1 MMDTDLMNDLDDL
14 LAAAGE
20 ASPPPTGK
28 PMPPQGP
35 PGPPNNG
42 MASKGVKEVLGARL
56 RDNQM
61 NNEVAAQ
68 KRKLEEANGPGDM
81 LSAKSQ
87 KMDNGS
93 DGLVDNDFNSMV
105 NGNNVG
111 NVGNDDHMNNV
122 GGGQSRLL
130 AQALMDKRP
139 PNNQQPLQP
148 PNQQSMMG
156 LRSPPPNA
164 DASLPMLMSKF
175 NELRKENRHEELKM
189 LLDKNPK
196 LRHYVQ
202 QRASEAGMMMDQ
214 NGMPRNPMMGRGPGP
229 DGPGGPNG
237 GMMDNPN
244 FYNQPQQRGPM
255 QPQMQRPPMGSPM
268 GQSWPPSGPQ
278 GPSMGGYNG
287 GTMVQPQRSIRPPPH
302 GGQFIGDVP
311 PNAWVQSNMN
321 GGGPPMGGMPDGG
334 PYYRNTMR
342 PMLRP
347 QNMNNHYGD
356 FPNGN
361 PAGNPGGQMYGQMRN
376 FNMNSNGDAYGNT
389 RFGSPNGVCSPMY
402 SPNTG
407 GSNDPMIRMNNGNF
421 NDNSVVNNG
430 SYNNFNDF
438 GPGGGGGPPGGPGG
452 PGNPVGGYNNRV
464 RHNFM
469 QNGGGGRPAPHG
481 QPQMMPFNGG
491 RMGGP
496 GMPPQNNSMYHG
508 GNMQQQP
515 PQGFNNSYN
524 NMNNVNSM
532 MDQQQ
537 PHHQPQHLP
546 QQQQQQQHQQAPIM
560 NNGGGPLGGG
570 PNSDFDFGGGNRR
583 GGPADN
589 NNEVMEWKTKASTT
603 EVRKSLLAKLKNALM
618 SQNYP
623 NAIQTAESF
632 ESSAFNEANTLSD
645 YQYKL
650 ANWLASIFE
659 NTGPMGTPSATAL
672 SNPGAPS
679 SINSPPDS
687 STNDQISDVTTSSNP
702 AEGVITNNHVN
713 DPTSGSGGGG
723 GNTLEELLTPR
734 SVSPSTMASP
744 NGATSM
750 ASPATSNAASTSIAS
765 SSSPSSSLSNTQ
777 MTTTTASSSSPMTS
791 MSSSTPTMTSNSTFQ
806 HPAMP
811 PVNPGGG
818 GESEKQATLNGQPQ
832 QPVAPGGTSRLL
844 PGQQQP
850 QQQRRISGSGALN
863 TATAGA
869 VTTGPALPVSSI
881 SNNPQS
887 VDSGIG
893 LGSPRSITSASSST
907 LYSPKIQGT
916 SPSLLPG
923 SDNSP
928 EKASSS

>member
-28 PMPPQGP
+28 PMQGP
-35 PGPPNNG
+35 PPPNNG

-61 NNEVAAQ
+61 NNEVAQ
-68 KRKLEEANGPGDM
+68 KRKLEEAGSPGDI

-93 DGLVDNDFNSMV
+93 DDFNSMV
-105 NGNNVG
+105 NGNNIG

-139 PNNQQPLQP
+139 PNNQQPQQP
-148 PNQQSMMG
+148 PNQQLMG

-164 DASLPMLMSKF
+164 DASLPMLMNKF
-175 NELRKENRHEELKM
+175 NELRKENRVDELKI

-196 LRHYVQ
+196 LRQYMQ
-202 QRASEAGMMMDQ
+202 QREAGMMMDQ
-214 NGMPRNPMMGRGPGP
+214 NGMPRNPMMGRGP

-287 GTMVQPQRSIRPPPH
+287 GTMVQPQRSIRPPH

-311 PNAWVQSNMN
+311 PNAWVQPNMN

-342 PMLRP
+342 PMMRP

-438 GPGGGGGPPGGPGG
+438 GPGGGPGGPGG
-452 PGNPVGGYNNRV
+452 PNPGGYNNRV

-469 QNGGGGRPAPHG
+469 QNGGGRPPH

-496 GMPPQNNSMYHG
+496 GMPQNNSMYHG
-508 GNMQQQP
+508 NMQQP

-546 QQQQQQQHQQAPIM
+546 QQQQQQQHQQAPMM
-560 NNGGGPLGGG
+560 NNGGPVGG
-570 PNSDFDFGGGNRR
+570 PNGDFDFGGRR
-583 GGPADN
+583 GPADN
-589 NNEVMEWKTKASTT
+589 NNEVMEWKSKSTT
-603 EVRKSLLAKLKNALM
+603 MDVRKSLLAKLKEALRR
-618 SQNYP
+618 QNYP

-632 ESSAFNEANTLSD
+632 ESSAFNEANTLND

-659 NTGPMGTPSATAL
+659 NTGPMGAPSATAL
-672 SNPGAPS
+672 PNPGGVS

-702 AEGVITNNHVN
+702 AEVTNHVN
-713 DPTSGSGGGG
+713 DTSSSGG

-734 SVSPSTMASP
+734 SVSPTIASP
-744 NGATSM
+744 NATSM
-750 ASPATSNAASTSIAS
+750 ASPASSVASSVAS
-765 SSSPSSSLSNTQ
+765 SSSSASSLSNTQ
-777 MTTTTASSSSPMTS
+777 MTTTTASSSPMTS

-818 GESEKQATLNGQPQ
+818 GPTDSEKPTLNMSSNGQPQ
-832 QPVAPGGTSRLL
+832 PAGGTTRLL

-850 QQQRRISGSGALN
+850 QQRRISGSGALN
-863 TATAGA
+863 TATGA